1 MRGEEP
7 VESIDLSGKDLTI
20 LSAVIIASLIPSNTA
35 TKSLE
40 YAASC
45 LVPAVRAR

>member
-1 MRGEEP
+1 M
-7 VESIDLSGKDLTI
+7 ESIDLSGKDLTI

-45 LVPAVRAR
+45 LVPAVRTL